1 MSTPIDIK
9 DNKGDVIG
17 VGVTGYGNAIGK
29 DIKIFIN
36 DIKKD
41 FNLKFLSDYFERH
54 SNTNEDF
61 KKWLEGFSLS

>member
-17 VGVTGYGNAIGK
+17 VGVTGDGNAIGK

-61 KKWLEGFSLS
+61 KKWLEGLSLS